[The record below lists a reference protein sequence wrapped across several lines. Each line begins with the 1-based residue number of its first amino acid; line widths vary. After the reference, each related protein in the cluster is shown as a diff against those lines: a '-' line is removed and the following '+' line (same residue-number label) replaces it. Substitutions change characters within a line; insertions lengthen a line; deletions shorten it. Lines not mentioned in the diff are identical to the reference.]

1 MRISYLMMLIVLA
14 LSGSVLV
21 AGCTAPNTNTTT
33 SPSPSP
39 SPAAEQ
45 HDPLLENYV
54 NSLHVAL
61 GEGTTLSSWQVNWEN
76 NSAVNVQV
84 QKEDA
89 VLNRNLTENQTIV
102 RFSSIDEAT
111 RYVDNLDKTG
121 YVVTS
126 NVTSVETRIYQGIT
140 GTAPTVYRDYVQIK
154 LLGPTYNNIKQVNDI
169 VIRQS
174 VGLAKA

>member
-1 MRISYLMMLIVLA
+1 MRIPYLVMFIALV

-21 AGCTAPNTNTTT
+21 AGCTAPSTNTTT

-61 GEGTTLSSWQVNWEN
+61 GQGTTLSSWQVNWEN

-84 QKEDA
+84 QKEHA
-89 VLNRNLTENQTIV
+89 VLNRNVTENQTII

-121 YVVTS
+121 YVITT
-126 NVTSVETRIYQGIT
+126 NVTSVETKLYQGIT
-140 GTAPTVYRDYVQIK
+140 GTAPTVYRDYVQIQ
-154 LLGPTYNNIKQVNDI
+154 LIGSTYNNIKQINDI
-169 VIRQS
+169 VVLQS